1 MDNYVQA
8 RRRMVEEQIAA
19 RGVRDPRV
27 LAAMVAVPRHVFV
40 PEGQWHHAHEDHP
53 LPLGEGQTVSQPYIV
68 AAMTE
73 ALELTP
79 ESRVLEIGTGS
90 GYQTA
95 ILAHIARMVYTVE
108 IIKSLSVQA
117 RLTLLRLDIRNVRFR
132 IGDGHDGW
140 PEFAPYDRVIVT
152 AAAETMPY
160 QLVEQMV
167 DGGKMVVPVGPAGSQ
182 VLVLGMKH
190 GKKLVQRHLMS
201 VAFVP
206 FVRNGEGRGTRG

>member
-1 MDNYVQA
+1 
-8 RRRMVEEQIAA
+8 MVEEQIAA

-53 LPLGEGQTVSQPYIV
+53 LPLAEGQTVSQPYIV

-73 ALELTP
+73 ALELAP
-79 ESRVLEIGTGS
+79 GNKVLEIGTGS

-95 ILAHIARMVYTVE
+95 ILAALAKMVYTVE
-108 IIKSLSVQA
+108 IIKALSIQA

-140 PEFAPYDRVIVT
+140 PEFAPYDRIIVT
-152 AAAETMPY
+152 AAADTMPY
-160 QLVEQMV
+160 SLTEQLAN
-167 DGGKMVVPVGPAGSQ
+167 GGKMVVPVGPAGSQ
-182 VLVLGMKH
+182 VLVLGTKH

-206 FVRNGEGRGTRG
+206 FVRNGEGQGTRD

>member
-8 RRRMVEEQIAA
+8 RKRMVEEQIAA

-40 PEGQWHHAHEDHP
+40 SEGQWHHAHEDHP
-53 LPLGEGQTVSQPYIV
+53 LPLAEGQTVSQPYIV

-79 ESRVLEIGTGS
+79 ESKVLEIGTGS

-95 ILAHIARMVYTVE
+95 ILATLAKMVYTVE
-108 IIKSLSVQA
+108 IIKTLSVQA
-117 RLTLLRLDIRNVRFR
+117 RLALLRLDVRNVRFR

-152 AAAETMPY
+152 AAADTLPY
-160 QLVEQMV
+160 PLVEQLAN
-167 DGGKMVVPVGPAGSQ
+167 GGKMVVPVGPAGSQ
-182 VLVLGMKH
+182 VLVLGTRH

-206 FVRNGEGRGTRG
+206 FVRNDEGRGTRD

>member
-8 RRRMVEEQIAA
+8 RKRMVEEQIAA

-53 LPLGEGQTVSQPYIV
+53 LPLAEGQTVSQPYIV

-73 ALELTP
+73 ALDLTP
-79 ESRVLEIGTGS
+79 ESKVLEIGTGS

-95 ILAHIARMVYTVE
+95 ILATLAKMVYTVE
-108 IIKSLSVQA
+108 IIKALSVQA
-117 RLTLLRLDIRNVRFR
+117 RLALLRLDVRNVRFR

-152 AAAETMPY
+152 AAADTLPY
-160 QLVEQMV
+160 PLVEQLAN
-167 DGGKMVVPVGPAGSQ
+167 GGKMVVPVGPAGSQ
-182 VLVLGMKH
+182 ILVLGTRH

-206 FVRNGEGRGTRG
+206 FVRNDVGRAARD

>member
-1 MDNYVQA
+1 
-8 RRRMVEEQIAA
+8 MVEEQIAA

-27 LAAMVAVPRHVFV
+27 LAAMVAVQRHVFV

-53 LPLGEGQTVSQPYIV
+53 LPLAEGQTVSQPYIV

-73 ALELTP
+73 ALELEP
-79 ESRVLEIGTGS
+79 GNKVLEIGTGS

-95 ILAHIARMVYTVE
+95 ILANLAKMVYTVE
-108 IIKSLSVQA
+108 IIKALSIQA

-140 PEFAPYDRVIVT
+140 PEFAPYDRIIVT
-152 AAAETMPY
+152 AAADTMPY
-160 QLVEQMV
+160 SLTEQLAN
-167 DGGKMVVPVGPAGSQ
+167 GGKMVVPVGPAGSQ
-182 VLVLGMKH
+182 VLVLGTKH

-206 FVRNGEGRGTRG
+206 FVRDQNPSANGRP